1 MSKGLKNI
9 IAKKDTTITLQMQ
22 HLQLPYEHNI
32 GSWFSYLLGR
42 YFCVI
47 HFCVIHPIF
56 KEIDEVT
63 QSVIQN
69 FAVTYSVILAVIY
82 SVILFFQWRKVSYSW
97 KMPHQKKSIEIPQV
111 AGVRNTGEFHR
122 LGWCFIDWATAVV
135 GRDDTGQLSVSLI
148 SSSEAQSKKHW
159 HNIQNLPVQRD
170 TKRWPG
176 AKFHFCL
183 KSI

>member
-1 MSKGLKNI
+1 MARCGS
-9 IAKKDTTITLQMQ
+9 IACNLPEKKSSTHAIGESNRRILRDLRNLNQVQVKQ
-22 HLQLPYEHNI
+22 HE
-32 GSWFSYLLGR
+32 GR

-148 SSSEAQSKKHW
+148 SSS
-159 HNIQNLPVQRD
+159 
-170 TKRWPG
+170 
-176 AKFHFCL
+176 
-183 KSI
+183 